1 MSLNIKQNF
10 GKLQSQPVVAG
21 LHWLSKDNA
30 RKNKA
35 RQLAGPGACCQE
47 LNRVIAHRHQR
58 GVTAGRCGV
67 DGDGFFRDQAVQQT
81 LIGWRGDQW

>member
-30 RKNKA
+30 KKNKA
-35 RQLAGPGACCQE
+35 RQLAGPGGCCQE

-58 GVTAGRCGV
+58 GIAASRRGV
-67 DGDGFFRDQAVQQT
+67 DGDSFFCHQTVQQT
-81 LIGWRGDQW
+81 LVSWRGH